1 MFIVTIFLPI
11 CTQFM
16 VMKRTAIKVRELDLG
31 AKNNETQGLC
41 EQHWELGAGEQ
52 PVETWEP
59 QKK

>member
-1 MFIVTIFLPI
+1 
-11 CTQFM
+11 M